1 MGQAHGTIGC
11 CNNHANVAHCITSS
25 HTHLEDIL
33 GLHVHTCE
41 LQTCRW
47 GRHHW
52 CSVPAWSNPD
62 CLIHWNMVGR
72 LDQSHRIQIVSCIT
86 TSIPTPPALLPPPSI
101 QDTQLQQLHGR
112 DICSLLWAWVHVSD
126 LVCIYIYIYMLYYI
140 YVYIYIYILLI
151 HDVAWCLLFTI
162 WYTYWHTMQFY
173 VVVLPAE
180 TIWWSGSHVLLQ
192 IDAMLYSSASIW
204 YSLCKV
210 ATISCDFD
218 SIL

>member
-11 CNNHANVAHCITSS
+11 CNNHANIAYCITSS

-126 LVCIYIYIYMLYYI
+126 LMYIYIYIYICYIIYMCIYIYIYIYSADTWCGMVSPLYN
-140 YVYIYIYILLI
+140 LI
-151 HDVAWCLLFTI
+151 HLLTYDAVLCSCVASWNNLMKWF
-162 WYTYWHTMQFY
+162 
-173 VVVLPAE
+173 
-180 TIWWSGSHVLLQ
+180 
-192 IDAMLYSSASIW
+192 
-204 YSLCKV
+204 
-210 ATISCDFD
+210 
-218 SIL
+218 